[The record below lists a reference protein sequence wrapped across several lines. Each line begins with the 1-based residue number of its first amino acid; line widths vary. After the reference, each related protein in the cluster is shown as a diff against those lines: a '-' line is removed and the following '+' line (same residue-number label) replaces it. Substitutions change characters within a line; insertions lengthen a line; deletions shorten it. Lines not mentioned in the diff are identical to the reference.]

1 MTDIWPAGTRAIIEG
16 PQGER
21 TITAEDLRTL
31 RRDLERF
38 ELEYQFAL
46 REMETKISILQD
58 EFTHVH
64 DYNPIEHVSSRVKT
78 FDSIVAKAQ
87 RKGVALDLESL
98 REEILDIAGLR
109 LTCSFTR
116 DVYRLYTLLTDQP
129 DVTVVETKDYIRS
142 PKPNGYRSLHAI
154 ITTPVHLSSGPIEV
168 PVEIQ
173 FRTIAMDFWA
183 SLEHKIH
190 YKYQGEAPQE
200 ILDELCEAA
209 TTAAALDVQM
219 EKLHNKVHG
228 E

>member
-1 MTDIWPAGTRAIIEG
+1 
-16 PQGER
+16 
-21 TITAEDLRTL
+21 
-31 RRDLERF
+31 
-38 ELEYQFAL
+38 
-46 REMETKISILQD
+46 
-58 EFTHVH
+58 
-64 DYNPIEHVSSRVKT
+64 
-78 FDSIVAKAQ
+78 
-87 RKGVALDLESL
+87 VALDLESL

>member
-1 MTDIWPAGTRAIIEG
+1 MTDIWPDGTRAVIES
-16 PQGER
+16 PHGER
-21 TITAEDLRTL
+21 TITAADLRTL

-64 DYNPIEHVSSRVKT
+64 DYNPIEHVSSRVKS

-87 RKGVALDLESL
+87 RKGVPMELNAL
-98 REEILDIAGLR
+98 RESILDVAGLR

-116 DVYRLYTLLTDQP
+116 DVYRLYTLLTNQP
-129 DVTVVETKDYIRS
+129 DVTVIETKDYIRS

-154 ITTPVHLSSGPIEV
+154 ITTPVHMSSGPIEV

-190 YKYQGEAPQE
+190 YKYQGAAPQE
-200 ILDELCEAA
+200 ILDELRDAA
-209 TTAAALDVQM
+209 NAAAALDVQM
-219 EKLHNKVHG
+219 EALHNKVHG
-228 E
+228 A

>member
-1 MTDIWPAGTRAIIEG
+1 MTEIWPEGVRAVIEG
-16 PQGER
+16 PNGER
-21 TITAEDLRTL
+21 TITAENLREL

-58 EFTHVH
+58 EFAHVH

-78 FDSIVAKAQ
+78 IDSIASKAQ
-87 RKGVALDLESL
+87 RRGVPMDLESL
-98 REEILDIAGLR
+98 RENILDIAGMR

-116 DVYRLYTLLTDQP
+116 DVYRLYNLLTEQP
-129 DVTVVETKDYIRS
+129 DVTVIETKDYIRT

-190 YKYQGEAPQE
+190 YKFAGDAPQA
-200 ILDELCEAA
+200 ILDQLRQAA
-209 TTAAALDVQM
+209 TTAADLDVQM
-219 EKLHNKVHG
+219 EELHRKVHG
-228 E
+228 A

>member
-1 MTDIWPAGTRAIIEG
+1 MTDIWPDGTRAIIEG

>member
-1 MTDIWPAGTRAIIEG
+1 
-16 PQGER
+16 
-21 TITAEDLRTL
+21 
-31 RRDLERF
+31 
-38 ELEYQFAL
+38 
-46 REMETKISILQD
+46 TKISILQD

-173 FRTIAMDFWA
+173 FRT
-183 SLEHKIH
+183 
-190 YKYQGEAPQE
+190 
-200 ILDELCEAA
+200 
-209 TTAAALDVQM
+209 
-219 EKLHNKVHG
+219 
-228 E
+228 